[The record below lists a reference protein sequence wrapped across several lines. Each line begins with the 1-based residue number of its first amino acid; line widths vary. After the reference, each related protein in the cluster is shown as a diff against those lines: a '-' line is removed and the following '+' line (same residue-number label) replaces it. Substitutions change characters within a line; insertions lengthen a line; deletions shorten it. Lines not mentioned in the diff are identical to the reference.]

1 MKKKKKGKGVEDFD
15 ESKIVGRLPDE
26 QVAKVL
32 KWRLMKDDC
41 KNKGYIL
48 DSVVRTWAVAQAV
61 F

>member
-1 MKKKKKGKGVEDFD
+1 M
-15 ESKIVGRLPDE
+15 GRLPDE